1 MKVVYNKIIPFKQF
15 KCINLFGLLFV
26 RKGCF
31 MSEKDFNHEGIHSV
45 QILEMFFLG
54 LTVLLPFV
62 LFGMINPLWLFA
74 SLGTFYYWYFVE
86 WLIEIFHY
94 GSTAYHTN
102 TFEREAYSNDDNLTY
117 LATRPRFAWWKY
129 I

>member
-1 MKVVYNKIIPFKQF
+1 MRVIYNKWIPFKGF
-15 KCINLFGLLFV
+15 KCINICSFLFI

-31 MSEKDFNHEGIHSV
+31 MSEKDYNHEAIHTA
-45 QILEMFFLG
+45 QMKEMLYVFFY
-54 LTVLLPFV
+54 
-62 LFGMINPLWLFA
+62 I
-74 SLGTFYYWYFVE
+74 WYFVE

-102 TFEREAYSNDDNLTY
+102 TFEREAYSNDDDLTY

-129 I
+129 L